1 MSLRASILKV
11 ITPVHRISP
20 QRLACDGDLDLKE
33 RLLVRDMTNGKAA
46 AQDNNPIIP
55 HEFQAACSERT
66 ANRRPKLLFLAH
78 AFPPVRAIG
87 CVRTWNTAKYLAR
100 LGWEITV
107 VTPEPSVWRYVED
120 TQKVEQLEQEGIRRI
135 LTNHRWRWL
144 SPDPLRCWN
153 EGLGW
158 IVGGVC
164 RRAARYLGVD
174 DEIGWIRPTKQACS
188 VLTAE
193 DVDVI
198 LATGSPFVAFT
209 LAKWLSDRLDR
220 PYVLDY
226 RDPWT
231 ENPHADALTMPA
243 TLTMRKEAML
253 LAGCTAVTIVS
264 RSWGSAMAQRFDLGP
279 KLHVITNG
287 YDPEE
292 LAEVEPHNFG
302 HFAIVYTGIF
312 YPPKRVITPVM
323 AALKRLKEISNGHN
337 AEWYFHYYGDGEA
350 HVREEADRFGIMDRV
365 VLHGRVSRTEAL
377 SAVRGSSVSVVITS
391 VFAEDTQGDKG
402 IVTGKLFELLGLGTP
417 ILLIAPPGSDAT
429 QIVDETGMGR
439 AFDGT
444 DIEGIVQFLSS
455 IAQTEPN
462 KRSACADRYSWPVL
476 AAKLDRILRGVIAP
490 R

>member
-1 MSLRASILKV
+1 
-11 ITPVHRISP
+11 
-20 QRLACDGDLDLKE
+20 
-33 RLLVRDMTNGKAA
+33 MTNGKVA

-107 VTPEPSVWRYVED
+107 VTPEPSVLRYVED

-135 LTNHRWRWL
+135 LTGHRWRWL
-144 SPDPLRCWN
+144 SPDHLSCWN
-153 EGLGW
+153 QGLGW
-158 IVGGVC
+158 IVGGAC

-174 DEIGWIRPTKQACS
+174 DDIGWIRPVKQACS
-188 VLTAE
+188 ILTAD

-198 LATGSPFVAFT
+198 LATGSPFLAFT

-231 ENPHADALTMPA
+231 ENPHDDTRAPRA
-243 TLTMRKEAML
+243 TVQKEAML
-253 LAGCTAVTIVS
+253 LAGCAAATIVS
-264 RSWGSAMAQRFDLGP
+264 QSWASVMETRFHVGP
-279 KLHVITNG
+279 KLHVIPNG
-287 YDPEE
+287 YDSEE
-292 LAEVEPHNFG
+292 LANVEPYNFG
-302 HFAIVYTGIF
+302 HPAIVYTGIF

-323 AALKRLKEISNGHN
+323 AALKLLKEN
-337 AEWYFHYYGDGEA
+337 ASGRNNRWYFHYYGVCDA
-350 HVREEADRFGIMDRV
+350 HVREEADRFDVVDRV
-365 VLHGRVSRTEAL
+365 VLHGRVPRKEAL
-377 SAVRGSSVSVVITS
+377 SAVRGANVAVVIAS
-391 VFAEDTQGDKG
+391 VLTEETQADNG
-402 IVTGKLFELLGLGTP
+402 IVTGKLFEPLGLGTP
-417 ILLIAPPGSDAT
+417 ILLIAPHGSDAT
-429 QIVDETGMGR
+429 QIVEETGMGR

-476 AAKLDRILRGVIAP
+476 ATKLDSILRGVIAP
-490 R
+490 RQGDMLTKTKSSIGHKKQVLS